1 MRRQRITLEKAIQL
15 EKNKEIFI
23 YFTNKNFNVKSPS
36 TPNL

>member
-1 MRRQRITLEKAIQL
+1 MRRQRITVEKAKQKK
-15 EKNKEIFI
+15 KNKEIFI